1 MQWVPVNRDDKGLWC
16 GARNLRRRKAE
27 IAAAQ
32 EVQAQAV
39 SKANAVSGILV
50 EWANWSKGY
59 RMRLGYPS
67 RSAVFETG
75 GGVVTKETSEHQ
87 YDDVA
92 ADRCRIVDRC
102 IDDLPVKAQSAA
114 IHRCYLSAVYRLRD
128 YEQTL
133 LDAHEAL
140 EVAFRRKG
148 VLWG

>member
-1 MQWVPVNRDDKGLWC
+1 MQRMRDDQ
-16 GARNLRRRKAE
+16 RNKAMGRSGENVRKWSAE
-27 IAAAQ
+27 STMP
-32 EVQAQAV
+32 EVQTQAV

-50 EWANWSKGY
+50 EWADWSKGY
-59 RMRLGYPS
+59 RMRIGYPS
-67 RSAVFETG
+67 KSAGFEPG
-75 GGVVTKETSEHQ
+75 GGVVTRETSEHQ

-133 LDAHEAL
+133 RDAHEAL
-140 EVAFRRKG
+140 ETAFRRKG

>member
-1 MQWVPVNRDDKGLWC
+1 MQRVRDDQRDNTMG
-16 GARNLRRRKAE
+16 RRRADVRKWSAE
-27 IAAAQ
+27 SPMP

-59 RMRLGYPS
+59 RMRIGYPS
-67 RSAVFETG
+67 RSAGFEPG

>member
-1 MQWVPVNRDDKGLWC
+1 MQRVCNDQRDNAMG
-16 GARNLRRRKAE
+16 RRRSDVRKWSSE
-27 IAAAQ
+27 SKMP

-39 SKANAVSGILV
+39 GKENAVSGILV
-50 EWANWSKGY
+50 EWANWSKAY
-59 RMRLGYPS
+59 RMPLGYPS

-102 IDDLPVKAQSAA
+102 IDDLPVKAQIAA

-140 EVAFRRKG
+140 ETAFRRKG